1 MVLFTRAS
9 SLQHSQSRHH
19 VASTWNVFRSAG
31 VFRLSYPG
39 FHHLQ
44 CPEDPSPE
52 QIVRSSVLLMPVP
65 TESRT
70 YAMFPRRDVSDP
82 AQRVCCHSAGSGS
95 QFTGNPAELQ
105 GNRAVHGSQF
115 TVHGSEIRISVA
127 RALREV
133 RRCGA
138 CIDYSRCDMA
148 VNFRELEENLTRMDS
163 VDAARVVNQ
172 GATITELHVIAPAD
186 KPAKQVVRDIQS
198 LAMARFGVAIDHRV
212 ISVVQISPHQLD
224 IASGARAAL
233 MRIGESPNGTRTTI
247 EVTLRHDDEEH
258 VGSAT
263 GPAVIS
269 ARHRLVG
276 EATINAIEQTFPTM
290 PPIALDAI
298 SVTPVGQNDVV
309 VAVVVSAGQRGSEDL
324 NVGSAIVAI
333 DLDDAAVKAV
343 LNALNRRLGNL
354 EE

>member
-1 MVLFTRAS
+1 
-9 SLQHSQSRHH
+9 
-19 VASTWNVFRSAG
+19 
-31 VFRLSYPG
+31 
-39 FHHLQ
+39 
-44 CPEDPSPE
+44 
-52 QIVRSSVLLMPVP
+52 
-65 TESRT
+65 
-70 YAMFPRRDVSDP
+70 
-82 AQRVCCHSAGSGS
+82 
-95 QFTGNPAELQ
+95 
-105 GNRAVHGSQF
+105 
-115 TVHGSEIRISVA
+115 
-127 RALREV
+127 
-133 RRCGA
+133 
-138 CIDYSRCDMA
+138 MA